1 MNLSLLSQ
9 GSITAVTIL
18 SLCSTVNTFILQQP
32 SFNKLPITV
41 NSQKSTFLS
50 PIYSTLHFEYDIN
63 ILSPM
68 MTSFEERL
76 IDIPVENEIK
86 EKKSKKKVDQDMI
99 EISNN
104 VVTIRTLEDYRHVLK
119 NKEEK
124 IIVVRFY
131 AEWCKVS

>member
-1 MNLSLLSQ
+1 
-9 GSITAVTIL
+9 
-18 SLCSTVNTFILQQP
+18 
-32 SFNKLPITV
+32 
-41 NSQKSTFLS
+41 
-50 PIYSTLHFEYDIN
+50 
-63 ILSPM
+63 M

-104 VVTIRTLEDYRHVLK
+104 IVTIRTLEDYRHVLK
-119 NKEEK
+119 NNEEK